1 MGIQIKV
8 PVAPLAFFPGR
19 THEGKM
25 TPVELVG
32 DKEVVVEV
40 GGWRLKVQNSNFEV
54 WKPEI
59 GRGDVVAYSL
69 SSRALEIASNQAVID
84 ENRPSRVVM

>member
-1 MGIQIKV
+1 
-8 PVAPLAFFPGR
+8 
-19 THEGKM
+19 
-25 TPVELVG
+25 
-32 DKEVVVEV
+32 VEV

-59 GRGDVVAYSL
+59 GRGDVVAYSI